1 MERIFERFSC
11 NNWMLVHNSNKVCS
25 FINDFEL
32 EPVIKNITWYK
43 SIFVSIEKEKIPLY
57 KLEVPNADKLVVV
70 PEIKEYAIIEGE
82 AIDYLGKEFCE
93 YFSNSSDVYRF
104 NIDIWI
110 PTMYFEYYKN
120 RKLIRRVEYECDS
133 DTLSID
139 PIEIGK
145 KLIFEDKIAEIPI
158 PDIGYGYGPFFYPL
172 AIMNYLGIS
181 LNDLQSFLDTD
192 CTIYRLPEKY
202 KKQII
207 AVRNAIITTNNT

>member
-1 MERIFERFSC
+1 
-11 NNWMLVHNSNKVCS
+11 MLVHNSNKVCS

-120 RKLIRRVEYECDS
+120 RKLIRRVEYEFNS

-139 PIEIGK
+139 SIEIGE
-145 KLIFEDKIAEIPI
+145 KLVFEDKITEIPE
-158 PDIGYGYGPFFYPL
+158 PDIGYDPFFYPL
-172 AIMNYLGIS
+172 IIMNSLGIS
-181 LNDLQSFLDTD
+181 LNDLRSLLDTD

-202 KKQII
+202 KKQMI
-207 AVRNAIITTNNT
+207 AMRNARIATNNT